1 MVGPARPR
9 SLAKAAFPSAFSK
22 QKTTAYSDSNR
33 PSVSHHIRTIAF
45 NPQGT
50 LIATGAGDRTLRIW
64 NPEKS
69 HVKNSTELRGHQGAV
84 ERVAW
89 NPTKEAELASCSAD
103 GTVRFWDV
111 RSKSSIGEV
120 KVGGEAFTL
129 AWKPDGSELIVG
141 RKDDVLVPVSR
152 STLSALPSQRQLVQ
166 TNQTIFSW
174 GGEEL
179 FLTTGEGHVKILDYP
194 SMEVIHSLNA
204 HTSSCY
210 SLDFSPTA
218 AYLAIGG
225 SDAIITLWDTKDW
238 ICQRTLTNMTG
249 PVRSVSF
256 SFDGSYI
263 VGGSDEGAGLE
274 IAHVETGEYIHKV
287 ETPAPTPCVQWHPSR
302 YVLAYSDP
310 AGLKIIGGI
319 GGL

>member
-141 RKDDVLVPVSR
+141 RKVRLAQTCTCLLIAANNGFQDDVLLPVSR
-152 STLSALPSQRQLVQ
+152 FTLSALPSQRQLVQ

-179 FLTTGEGHVKILDYP
+179 FLTTGEGHVKILDYS
-194 SMEVIHSLNA
+194 SMVRFLPRVLRLRSL
-204 HTSSCY
+204 TCRVTGLTGSC
-210 SLDFSPTA
+210 PVP
-218 AYLAIGG
+218 
-225 SDAIITLWDTKDW
+225 
-238 ICQRTLTNMTG
+238 QRTHL
-249 PVRSVSF
+249 
-256 SFDGSYI
+256 
-263 VGGSDEGAGLE
+263 
-274 IAHVETGEYIHKV
+274 
-287 ETPAPTPCVQWHPSR
+287 
-302 YVLAYSDP
+302 VLLLA
-310 AGLKIIGGI
+310 
-319 GGL
+319 